1 MSESYIVLV
10 DDEDNILN
18 ALQRELHDWAKA
30 RGLSILTFH
39 TAMEALDALGQKGP
53 STKLVIS
60 DLKMPEMKGSDFLM
74 RVKEA
79 YPDIVSILL
88 TGFSETE
95 EVVKAVRA
103 GIFSYVLKPWDR
115 KYLLAEIE
123 KALSY
128 YELNFANRQRAK
140 TVDEELRWAGEMQR
154 TLLRPNLPNSDG
166 VEFRASYRPLPSMHC
181 GGDYYDVIFLGTG
194 RFLILL
200 GDVAGHGIR
209 AAFITGILKAV
220 IYPEYIRPLSGKA
233 FAPGDFLSW
242 LNERVNFELR
252 STSGVIITFFAGLLD
267 LKERYFRYANA
278 GQPHPLLVRG
288 GQSEALPVSGSAL
301 GAAKNIQYA
310 EQTIN
315 LLPQDTLLFYTD
327 GLYEIGEGDAGPKTI
342 KIKGIIDRLPYSPD
356 YHKKI
361 MQEALKAAG
370 SADFTDDLT
379 VVTAR
384 ING

>member
-1 MSESYIVLV
+1 
-10 DDEDNILN
+10 
-18 ALQRELHDWAKA
+18 
-30 RGLSILTFH
+30 
-39 TAMEALDALGQKGP
+39 
-53 STKLVIS
+53 
-60 DLKMPEMKGSDFLM
+60 
-74 RVKEA
+74 
-79 YPDIVSILL
+79 
-88 TGFSETE
+88 
-95 EVVKAVRA
+95 
-103 GIFSYVLKPWDR
+103 
-115 KYLLAEIE
+115 
-123 KALSY
+123 
-128 YELNFANRQRAK
+128 
-140 TVDEELRWAGEMQR
+140 
-154 TLLRPNLPNSDG
+154 
-166 VEFRASYRPLPSMHC
+166 
-181 GGDYYDVIFLGTG
+181 
-194 RFLILL
+194 L